1 MTQIPQIPHIAHSP
15 LIGTYDV
22 PVVMCTSH
30 ANSNNA
36 THYGIVINTDALVY
50 NTTDGTVEPAAD
62 FYIRY
67 RNSARPDDYSYVTI
81 ATLQPNAIVEQ
92 LFSCNPFEVGSFITA
107 ITPYASKTYVKIFTD
122 IGARLYGMSKIAEK
136 MGMRW

>member
-22 PVVMCTSH
+22 PVVMCTPH
-30 ANSNNA
+30 ANSTGN
-36 THYGIVINTDALVY
+36 THYGIVINNDQLVY
-50 NTTDGTVEPAAD
+50 NTTDHTVEPAAN
-62 FYIRY
+62 FYLRY
-67 RNSARPDDYSYVTI
+67 RDKTRPDDYSYVTI

-92 LFSCNPFEVGSFITA
+92 LFSCNPFDIGAFIKA
-107 ITPYASKTYVKIFTD
+107 VTPYASKTYVNIFTD
-122 IGARLYGMSKIAEK
+122 VGSRLYGISKIAEK